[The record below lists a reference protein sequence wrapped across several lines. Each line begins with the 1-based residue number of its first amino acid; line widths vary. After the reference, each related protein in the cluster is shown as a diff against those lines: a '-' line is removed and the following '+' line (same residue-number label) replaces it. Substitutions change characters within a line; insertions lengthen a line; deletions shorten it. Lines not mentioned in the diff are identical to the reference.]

1 MRGAIATLAA
11 LIVLLGGAAAAGGST
26 PIHGSIAGVVPHT
39 GLLQTAFAPLL
50 PKLAGSPRSATFTFS
65 GTYENLIN
73 QYFNDVA
80 LASVANAV
88 DNVYSVD
95 TQYFSN
101 PGHVNIQYS
110 STFGGSYVS
119 HDPLPA
125 NGCDD
130 TFDTG
135 SGIVSD
141 PVCLTDQQLQNEIQ
155 HVLTQ
160 QGWHGSL
167 SNMFFLMTPDGV
179 GSCFDST
186 PASSDGE
193 CSTNAFC
200 AYHNYFVNASN
211 EDVIYANEPLEPSDS
226 IGGCTNPPT
235 QGFPNDPQADTTINT
250 ISHEHNEAITDPLTD
265 DSDFA
270 WIADDGLG
278 GTPGD
283 EIGDLCAYTFGAALG
298 TFGGQPYN
306 QLING
311 NHYSLQEEFSNA
323 ASTPAGKVG
332 CVQKRGGAASSVFGG
347 HGPLVY
353 QGGPVMH
360 TNTTYAI
367 YWAPTPGDAV
377 QPTVTGTVAVH
388 HRLTSSAGTWNGG
401 ATGFSYQWQRCSS
414 VGTGCANISGATAA
428 TYTLTSADGGNTVRS
443 TVSATNVN
451 GASRFTP
458 SATTAVVAP
467 VPAAT
472 GAPVVSGAAGVGKS
486 LSTTSGT
493 WNTSVS
499 FTYQWLRCAA
509 DGSGCAAIP
518 VATANTYPLVAAD
531 AGHRLKAVVSGTNA
545 AGTTSASSAAS
556 AVIVAAPHVKTPPRI
571 SGRAKAGRLL
581 KATLG
586 TWSGPPRRYTFA
598 WLRCSAHGSRCA
610 LITKATRATYRPKK
624 QDAGHRLRLRV
635 TAVNVA
641 GQRTATSRPSKLV
654 RR

>member
-1 MRGAIATLAA
+1 MRGAVATLAA
-11 LIVLLGGAAAAGGST
+11 LFVLLGGATAAGGST
-26 PIHGSIAGVVPHT
+26 PRHGSIAGVVPHT
-39 GLLQTAFAPLL
+39 GLVQTSLAPSL

-73 QYFNDVA
+73 QYFADVA
-80 LASVANAV
+80 AASVANAI

-101 PGHVNIQYS
+101 PSHVNIQYS
-110 STFGGSYVS
+110 SAFGGSYVS

-130 TFDTG
+130 TFDDGFTV
-135 SGIVSD
+135 VSD
-141 PVCLTDQQLQNEIQ
+141 PVCLTDQQLEDEIQ
-155 HVLTQ
+155 HVLTVN
-160 QGWHGSL
+160 GWHGGL
-167 SNMFFLMTPDGV
+167 GNMFFLMTPEGV

-186 PASSDGE
+186 PASSDGA

-200 AYHNYFVNASN
+200 AYHNYFVNASS
-211 EDVIYANEPLEPSDS
+211 EDVIYANEPFEAT
-226 IGGCTNPPT
+226 IGGCTDPS
-235 QGFPNDPQADTTINT
+235 QGFPNDPDADVTINT

-265 DSDFA
+265 DANLA
-270 WIADDGLG
+270 WVADDGLG

-283 EIGDLCAYTFGAALG
+283 EIGDLCAYGFGTKLG
-298 TFGGQPYN
+298 GTAGVDAWN
-306 QLING
+306 QVINTH
-311 NHYSLQEEFSNA
+311 HYDLQGEYSNA
-323 ASTPAGKVG
+323 DAG
-332 CVQKRGGAASSVFGG
+332 CVEKAGGAASSETFGS
-347 HGPLVY
+347 GPLVY

-367 YWAPTPGDAV
+367 YWAPTAGNIA
-377 QPTVTGTVAVH
+377 QPAVTGTAAVNH
-388 HRLTSSAGTWNGG
+388 ALTSSAGTWNGG

-414 VGTGCANISGATAA
+414 AGTGCVNISGATAS
-428 TYTLTSADGGNTVRS
+428 TYTLTSADGGSTVRS
-443 TVSATNVN
+443 TVSAMNVN
-451 GASRFTP
+451 GASPFAP
-458 SATTAVVAP
+458 SATTAVVVP

-472 GAPVVSGAAGVGKS
+472 VAPVVSGSAGVGKS

-518 VATANTYPLVAAD
+518 AATADTYPIVDAD
-531 AGHRLKAVVSGTNA
+531 ANHRLKAVVSGTNA
-545 AGTTSASSAAS
+545 AGTTSATSAAT
-556 AVIVAAPHVKTPPRI
+556 AVIVAVPRATRAPRI
-571 SGRAKAGRLL
+571 SGMAKAGKVL
-581 KATLG
+581 KGIPG
-586 TWSGPPRRYTFA
+586 TWSGQPRTYKYA

-610 LITKATRATYRPKK
+610 PIKKATHATYRLTRK
-624 QDAGHRLRLRV
+624 DAGHRLRLRV

-641 GQRTATSRPSKLV
+641 GQKTATSSPSKLV